1 MTGSASAGLARPHQL
16 RSGCRDGDRQ
26 RGGSSS
32 EAHWAPN
39 PHGRISV
46 AFAVRF
52 ADLDVTLGIAA
63 RELVIAATQSSLQLE
78 ELLR

>member
-1 MTGSASAGLARPHQL
+1 MPGSLGPTSSGLGAEMGTGSEEGPLRRPI
-16 RSGCRDGDRQ
+16 
-26 RGGSSS
+26 
-32 EAHWAPN
+32 
-39 PHGRISV
+39 GRRTHMGEFLWH
-46 AFAVRF
+46 FAVRF